1 MTNPDDPRPVEPDQP
16 TEIYHTA
23 DPYQAYGQQPPPNAT
38 MAFPTY
44 QTYDPNQAPYQQ
56 APYQQQPNPTQ
67 AYPTYQG
74 GYQQQQPPQQGW
86 GGYPGEAPPLEQTQ
100 EPKRKSKL
108 WLGILVG
115 LAVLAVGG
123 LIAFIATSGS
133 PETSTAG
140 GAPTTARTT
149 ESAPTT
155 APRTPPRTSPAPGS
169 PAVPVPP
176 ELGDAINGLGA
187 TVGTIGANDGSTL
200 TVDGIG
206 GSPVTVR
213 TNDQTQVVAIG
224 GAKVSDLKVGDSVVI
239 QGDKAGDGSITARI
253 IISTSLPN
261 LDGFGR

>member
-1 MTNPDDPRPVEPDQP
+1 M
-16 TEIYHTA
+16 
-23 DPYQAYGQQPPPNAT
+23 
-38 MAFPTY
+38 
-44 QTYDPNQAPYQQ
+44 
-56 APYQQQPNPTQ
+56 
-67 AYPTYQG
+67 
-74 GYQQQQPPQQGW
+74 
-86 GGYPGEAPPLEQTQ
+86 
-100 EPKRKSKL
+100 
-108 WLGILVG
+108 
-115 LAVLAVGG
+115 
-123 LIAFIATSGS
+123 
-133 PETSTAG
+133 
-140 GAPTTARTT
+140 
-149 ESAPTT
+149 
-155 APRTPPRTSPAPGS
+155 
-169 PAVPVPP
+169 PVPP